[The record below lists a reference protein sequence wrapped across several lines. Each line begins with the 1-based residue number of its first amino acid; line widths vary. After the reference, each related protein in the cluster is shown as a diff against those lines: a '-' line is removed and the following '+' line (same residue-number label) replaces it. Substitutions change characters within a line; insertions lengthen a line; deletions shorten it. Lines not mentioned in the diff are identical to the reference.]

1 MASEIKVDTVSEKT
15 SGSGVTIDGL
25 LIKDGGIS
33 GDVSLIGTTPTF
45 TIGDAGAE
53 DAALVFDGNA
63 QDFYIALDD
72 SADDLVIGL
81 GSTVGTTPAISINE
95 DRDVTI
101 SDGAIDFNVASHDG
115 SNGLKLGGTL
125 VTATAAEL
133 NLIDGG
139 TARGTTAIAD
149 GDGVLINDAGTMRMT
164 TVQTLSTY
172 IGAASVMNDLTDV
185 SMDITNFV
193 DGLLIQTDTNGSAPG
208 TGTLNNATGNIG
220 IGKDTFAALTTGDF
234 NVFLGYNSGAALTT
248 GSNNV
253 AIGKGAGAAITEG
266 ATIVAIGLDALAAE
280 DTDSDAVA
288 IGANALKANDQG
300 NHNIAIGKDA
310 LKANVAGSKN
320 VAIGWQAGM
329 TQANADSDDSIFI
342 GYKAG
347 TLANAANTGS
357 VMIGSSAGAAT
368 TTGLYNTFIGLEAGG
383 ANTTGSYN
391 LAIGYGPLDGPDTED
406 HNIAIG
412 YSALGGSIAGGE
424 YNVSIGN
431 YSGDAVT
438 SGDFNTSVGYNS
450 GSATT
455 TGYENTFIGS
465 GAGTSCVA
473 GFGNTCIGKNVDIT
487 HDNQHSIAIG
497 YNISV
502 SDNASSNNF
511 IFGKSGNIVRNVFT
525 TNASFAR
532 NSDLH
537 KKTNIE
543 DDTLGLRFINN
554 LRTVK
559 FNWRPNSEFPKHYN
573 DYNAEEN
580 HMVTDVRLHGMIAQE
595 VKTALDIEGV
605 DTFGGWSEDEDG
617 SQRISQEMFVHPLIR
632 AVQEL
637 SAEVT
642 ELKKKLEAK

>member
-1 MASEIKVDTVSEKT
+1 MSELRLNTDGHIIKFGADN
-15 SGSGVTIDGL
+15 
-25 LIKDGGIS
+25 
-33 GDVSLIGTTPTF
+33 DVSLTHVADTGLLLNSTRQLQFNDASQNINAPSATVLDINATDEIELNATLVDINANVEISGTATTTGVHTFSATP
-45 TIGDAGAE
+45 
-53 DAALVFDGNA
+53 VF
-63 QDFYIALDD
+63 
-72 SADDLVIGL
+72 
-81 GSTVGTTPAISINE
+81 P
-95 DRDVTI
+95 
-101 SDGAIDFNVASHDG
+101 DG
-115 SNGLKLGGTL
+115 SLALADL
-125 VTATAAEL
+125 D
-133 NLIDGG
+133 IDGG
-139 TARGTTAIAD
+139 TD
-149 GDGVLINDAGTMRMT
+149 
-164 TVQTLSTY
+164 
-172 IGAASVMNDLTDV
+172 IGAAIVDADLFIIDDGAGGTNRKTTAARLKTYTTPTLFGAGVTDV
-185 SMDITNFV
+185 LMDATNFV

-208 TGTLNNATGNIG
+208 TGTLNGATGNIG
-220 IGKDTFAALTTGDF
+220 IGKDTFAALTTGDY

-450 GSATT
+450 GGATT

-605 DTFGGWSEDEDG
+605 DTFGGWSEDKDG
-617 SQRISQEMFVHPLIR
+617 SQRISQEMFVHPLIK

-637 SAEVT
+637 SAEVK
-642 ELKKKLEAK
+642 ELKTKLEAK